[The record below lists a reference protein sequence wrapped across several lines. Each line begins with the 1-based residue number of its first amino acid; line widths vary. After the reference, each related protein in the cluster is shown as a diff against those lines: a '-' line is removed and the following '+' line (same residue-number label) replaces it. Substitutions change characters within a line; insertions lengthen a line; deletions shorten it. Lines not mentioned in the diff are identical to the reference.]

1 MVASSIR
8 RDHGHFDVLKI
19 SDLKE
24 KGIVTNR
31 VTLQRWIE
39 NGDFPAGIE
48 LGPNTRAWT
57 EGEIKE
63 WYERRRREGCR

>member
-1 MVASSIR
+1 MVIPT
-8 RDHGHFDVLKI
+8 FLKF

-39 NGDFPAGIE
+39 NGDFPAGIK

-57 EGEIKE
+57 EDEIKE

>member
-1 MVASSIR
+1 MTT
-8 RDHGHFDVLKI
+8 FLKF

-39 NGDFPAGIE
+39 NGDFPAGIK

-57 EGEIKE
+57 EDEIKE

>member
-1 MVASSIR
+1 MVIPT
-8 RDHGHFDVLKI
+8 FLKF

-39 NGDFPAGIE
+39 NGDFPAGNK

-57 EGEIKE
+57 EDEIKE